1 MGKILGI
8 DLGTTNSVVAV
19 YDNGKARVIAASSQS
34 NTMPSVVS
42 FGAKGEQSVGEE
54 AVGQQ
59 VTNPQNT
66 VYSIKRFMGRR
77 LSEVASEERLIPY
90 KLIGKAEDYVRV
102 SVAGR
107 KFTPP
112 QISAILLTELRRI
125 AEEELGEVCDR
136 AVITVPAYFNDAQ
149 RQATADAGAIAGLT
163 VERIINEPTA
173 AALAYGVEHRGS
185 RNIAVVDLGGG
196 TFDLSLMRLGDGKF
210 EVLAVHG
217 NTHLGGDDFDQ
228 RIIDIVADDFLRNH
242 QIDVREDPMALQR
255 LKQAAKTAKAELS
268 FRDQVDISVPY
279 IAIASDG
286 PLHLQY
292 TLDRDRFEAVCDD
305 LFGEIHEACRRV
317 LYDAS
322 LPGEAIDEVVMV
334 GGSTRMP
341 RVQQVAMEAFKSES
355 VNKSTN
361 PDEVVSLGAAIL
373 GGILQGELINVHL
386 MDVTSH
392 GFGVT
397 DARLRMETLIPKN
410 TPIPVTVKKIFSTP
424 TDNQRSVSINVLE
437 GEKTKSQDNRDLG
450 VFRLSGIPKAL
461 AGVPRIEVSFN
472 IDANGILNVSARD
485 EASGREQ
492 KVTITGAGGMDEEE
506 EKAMRQIAQEAAEK
520 RAAAEVE
527 VSLRNHAERALHT
540 MQGWL
545 QYHSEMIG
553 PKAAQKMESMLFKL
567 QKAIAANK
575 ASQMKTCL
583 KKLDEMAEIYR
594 NAA

>member
-8 DLGTTNSVVAV
+8 DLGTTNSVVSV
-19 YDNGKARVIAASSQS
+19 YDQGRARIIAASTQK

-42 FGAKGEQSVGEE
+42 FGAKGERFVGEA
-54 AVGQQ
+54 AVAQQ
-59 VTNPQNT
+59 VTNPADT

-77 LSEVASEERLIPY
+77 LGEVASEERLVPY
-90 KLIGKAEDYVRV
+90 KLLGKPEDYVRV
-102 SVAGR
+102 SVGGR

-112 QISAILLTELRRI
+112 EVSAMILAELRRV

-173 AALAYGVEHRGS
+173 AALAYGVEHRGA

-196 TFDLSLMRLGDGKF
+196 TFDLSLMKLGDGKF

-228 RIIDIVADDFLRNH
+228 RVIDVVADDFLRTH

-255 LKQAAKTAKAELS
+255 LKQAAQTAKAELS
-268 FRDQVDISVPY
+268 FRDAVDISVPY
-279 IAIASDG
+279 IAISSSG

-292 TLDRDRFEAVCDD
+292 TLDRARFEAVCDD
-305 LFGEIHEACRRV
+305 LFGEIREACRRV

-341 RVQQVAMEAFKSES
+341 RVQKVAMEAFKAEA

-361 PDEVVSLGAAIL
+361 PDEVVAAGASIL
-373 GGILQGELINVHL
+373 GGILQGDLINVHL

-397 DARLRMETLIPKN
+397 DARAKMETLIPKN
-410 TPIPVTVKKIFSTP
+410 TPIPVTVKKTFSTP

-437 GEKTKSQDNRDLG
+437 GERTKADDNRALG
-450 VFRLSGIPKAL
+450 TFRLNGIPKAP
-461 AGVPRIEVSFN
+461 AGVPRIEVSFH
-472 IDANGILNVSARD
+472 IDANGILNVSAKD
-485 EASGREQ
+485 EATGREQ
-492 KVTITGAGGMDEEE
+492 QVTITGTGGMDEQERE
-506 EKAMRQIAQEAAEK
+506 QMKQEAEAAAEQK
-520 RAAAEVE
+520 QAAEVE

-545 QYHSEMIG
+545 QYHGTMIG
-553 PKAAQKMESMLFKL
+553 PRAAQKFEVTLLKL

-575 ASQMKTCL
+575 TGQMRACL
-583 KKLDEMAEIYR
+583 KKLDELSEQHR
-594 NAA
+594 KAA

>member
-19 YDNGKARVIAASSQS
+19 YDHGRSRILAASPQN

-42 FGAKGEQSVGEE
+42 FGSKGEQSVG
-54 AVGQQ
+54 AAGVAMQ

-66 VYSIKRFMGRR
+66 VYSVKRFMGRR
-77 LSEVASEERLIPY
+77 LNEVASEERLVPY
-90 KLIGKAEDYVRV
+90 KLIGKAEDPVRI

-112 QISAILLTELRRI
+112 QVSAILLAELRRV

-173 AALAYGVEHRGS
+173 AALAYGVEHRGA

-196 TFDLSLMRLGDGKF
+196 TFDLSLMKLGDGNF

-228 RIIDIVADDFLRNH
+228 RIIDIVADDFLRTH

-255 LKQAAKTAKAELS
+255 LKQAAQAAKAELS
-268 FRDQVDISVPY
+268 FRESVDISVPY
-279 IAIASDG
+279 IAISPGG
-286 PLHLQY
+286 PLHMQY
-292 TLDRDRFEAVCDD
+292 TLGRERFEAVCDD
-305 LFGEIHEACRRV
+305 LFGEIKEACRRV

-341 RVQQVAMEAFKSES
+341 RVQKVAMEAFKAQA

-361 PDEVVSLGAAIL
+361 PDEVVAAGAAIL
-373 GGILQGELINVHL
+373 GGILQGDLINVHL

-397 DARLRMETLIPKN
+397 DARARMETLIPKN

-437 GEKTKSQDNRDLG
+437 GEKTRANDNRPLG
-450 VFRLSGIPKAL
+450 VFRLSGIPKAP
-461 AGVPRIEVSFN
+461 AGVPRIEVAFN
-472 IDANGILNVSARD
+472 IDANGILNVTARD

-492 KVTITGAGGMDEEE
+492 QVTITGTGGMDDEERE
-506 EKAMRQIAQEAAEK
+506 QLRQEAEVAAEQK
-520 RAAAEVE
+520 VAAEVE
-527 VSLRNHAERALHT
+527 LSLRNHAERALHT

-545 QYHSEMIG
+545 QYHGAMIG
-553 PKAAQKMESMLFKL
+553 PKAAQKFEITLLKL

-575 ASQMKTCL
+575 ASQMKQCL
-583 KKLDEMAEIYR
+583 KKLDELAEVHR
-594 NAA
+594 KAG

>member
-19 YDNGKARVIAASSQS
+19 YDNGKARILQASPQS

-42 FGAKGEQSVGEE
+42 FGAKGEQSVGAA
-54 AVGQQ
+54 AVTQQ
-59 VTNPQNT
+59 VTNPENT
-66 VYSIKRFMGRR
+66 VYSVKRFMGRR
-77 LSEVASEERLIPY
+77 LNEVASEERIVPY
-90 KLIGKAEDYVRV
+90 KLLGKPDDQVKIA
-102 SVAGR
+102 VAGR

-112 QISAILLTELRRI
+112 QVSAVLLAELRRV

-149 RQATADAGAIAGLT
+149 RQATADAGAIAGIT

-173 AALAYGVEHRGS
+173 AALAYGVEHRGA
-185 RNIAVVDLGGG
+185 RNLAVVDLGGG
-196 TFDLSLMRLGDGKF
+196 TFDLSLMKLGDGKF

-228 RIIDIVADDFLRNH
+228 RIIDIVADDFLRTH
-242 QIDVREDPMALQR
+242 QIDAREDPMALQR
-255 LKQAAKTAKAELS
+255 LKQAARDAKGELS
-268 FRDQVDISVPY
+268 FRESVEISVPY
-279 IAIASDG
+279 IAISPDG

-292 TLDRDRFEAVCDD
+292 NLNRERFEAVCDD
-305 LFGEIHEACRRV
+305 LFGEIREACRRV

-341 RVQQVAMEAFKSES
+341 RVQTVAMEAFKAEA

-361 PDEVVSLGAAIL
+361 PDEVVAAGAAIL
-373 GGILQGELINVHL
+373 GGILQGDLINVHL

-397 DARLRMETLIPKN
+397 DARARMETLIPKN
-410 TPIPVTVKKIFSTP
+410 TPIPVTVKKTFSTP

-437 GEKTKSQDNRDLG
+437 GEKTKAQDNRALG
-450 VFRLSGIPKAL
+450 VFRLSGIPKAP

-472 IDANGILNVSARD
+472 IDANGILNVTARD

-492 KVTITGAGGMDEEE
+492 QVTISGTGGIDEEE
-506 EKAMRQIAQEAAEK
+506 REQLRLEAAAAQEQK
-520 RAAAEVE
+520 AAAEVE
-527 VSLRNHAERALHT
+527 LSLRNHAERALHT

-545 QYHSEMIG
+545 QYHGRLIG
-553 PKAAQKMESMLFKL
+553 PKAAQKFEITLLKL

-575 ASQMKTCL
+575 AHHMKQCL
-583 KKLDEMAEIYR
+583 KKLDELAELYR
-594 NAA
+594 KAA

>member
-19 YDNGKARVIAASSQS
+19 YDNGKSRIIAASPQS

-42 FGAKGEQSVGEE
+42 FGAKGEQFVG
-54 AVGQQ
+54 AAGVAQQ

-66 VYSIKRFMGRR
+66 VYSVKRFMGRR
-77 LSEVASEERLIPY
+77 LGEVASEERMIPY
-90 KLIGKAEDYVRV
+90 KLIGKPEDYVRIQ
-102 SVAGR
+102 VAGR

-112 QISAILLTELRRI
+112 QVSAILLAELRRV

-173 AALAYGVEHRGS
+173 AALAYGVEHRGA

-196 TFDLSLMRLGDGKF
+196 TFDLSLMKLGDGKF

-228 RIIDIVADDFLRNH
+228 RIIDIVADDFLRTH

-255 LKQAAKTAKAELS
+255 LKQAGQEAKAELS
-268 FRDQVDISVPY
+268 FRESVDISVPY
-279 IAIASDG
+279 IAISSGG

-292 TLDRDRFEAVCDD
+292 TLDRERFEAVCDD
-305 LFGEIHEACRRV
+305 LFGEIKEACRRV

-341 RVQQVAMEAFKSES
+341 RVQKVAMEAFRAES
-355 VNKSTN
+355 LNKSTN
-361 PDEVVSLGAAIL
+361 PDEVVAAGASIL
-373 GGILQGELINVHL
+373 GGILQGDLINVHL

-397 DARLRMETLIPKN
+397 DARARMETLIPKN

-437 GEKTKSQDNRDLG
+437 GEKTKADDNRPLG
-450 VFRLSGIPKAL
+450 VFRLRGIPKAP

-472 IDANGILNVSARD
+472 IDANGILNVTARD

-492 KVTITGAGGMDEEE
+492 QVTITGTGGMDDDEREQL
-506 EKAMRQIAQEAAEK
+506 RQEAEVVQEQK
-520 RAAAEVE
+520 VAAEAE
-527 VSLRNHAERALHT
+527 LSLRNHAERALHT

-545 QYHSEMIG
+545 QYHGEIIG
-553 PKAAQKMESMLFKL
+553 PKAAQKFEATLFKL

-575 ASQMKTCL
+575 ASQMKQCL
-583 KKLDEMAEIYR
+583 KKLDELAELHR
-594 NAA
+594 KAA

>member
-1 MGKILGI
+1 M
-8 DLGTTNSVVAV
+8 S
-19 YDNGKARVIAASSQS
+19 
-34 NTMPSVVS
+34 
-42 FGAKGEQSVGEE
+42 
-54 AVGQQ
+54 QQ

-66 VYSIKRFMGRR
+66 VYSVKRFMGRR
-77 LSEVASEERLIPY
+77 LNEVASEERMVPY
-90 KLIGKAEDYVRV
+90 KLIGKAEDEVRI
-102 SVAGR
+102 SAGGR

-112 QISAILLTELRRI
+112 QISAILLAELRRI
-125 AEEELGEVCDR
+125 AENELGEVCDR

-173 AALAYGVEHRGS
+173 AALAYGVEHRGA

-196 TFDLSLMRLGDGKF
+196 TFDLSLMKLGDGKF

-228 RIIDIVADDFLRNH
+228 RIIDIVADDFLRTH
-242 QIDVREDPMALQR
+242 QMDVREEPMALQR
-255 LKQAAKTAKAELS
+255 LKQSAQSAKAELS
-268 FRDQVDISVPY
+268 FRKSVDISVPY
-279 IAIASDG
+279 IAISPEG

-305 LFGEIHEACRRV
+305 LFGEIREACRRV

-334 GGSTRMP
+334 GGSTRIP
-341 RVQQVAMEAFKSES
+341 RVQKIAMEAFKADS

-361 PDEVVSLGAAIL
+361 PDEVVAGGAAIL
-373 GGILQGELINVHL
+373 GGILQGDLINVHL

-397 DARLRMETLIPKN
+397 DARGRMETLIPKN
-410 TPIPVTVKKIFSTP
+410 TPMPVTVKKIFSTP
-424 TDNQRSVSINVLE
+424 IDNQRSVSINVLE
-437 GEKTKSQDNRDLG
+437 GEKTRADDNRPLG
-450 VFRLSGIPKAL
+450 LFRLSGIPKAP
-461 AGVPRIEVSFN
+461 AGVPRIEVAFH
-472 IDANGILNVSARD
+472 IDANGILNVAARD

-492 KVTITGAGGMDEEE
+492 KVTITGAGGMDDDERDQMREEV
-506 EKAMRQIAQEAAEK
+506 KAVQEQKNE
-520 RAAAEVE
+520 AEVE
-527 VSLRNHAERALHT
+527 LSLRNHAERALHT

-545 QYHSEMIG
+545 QYHGSMIG
-553 PKAAQKMESMLFKL
+553 SKPAQKFEVTLLKL

-575 ASQMKTCL
+575 TDQMKNCL
-583 KKLDEMAEIYR
+583 KKLDEMSELYR
-594 NAA
+594 KAG